1 MGQVP
6 RAPYSMKQILA
17 YSLLAASFLAAVP
30 PAHAQLMP
38 SAQPT
43 QGNMSV
49 GNGSLDRIVAVVEE
63 DVILQSELDEAINA
77 IVRQYAS
84 NPGQLPP
91 KDVLARQVLDRLILM
106 RLQVQRANDQGI
118 RVSDQDIDQAAGNV
132 AQQNKMSLDQL
143 RAAVEQDGFSYAAFR
158 QQLSDQII
166 AQKLHESVVRDQ
178 VTVTD
183 AEVNNLLASP
193 TYKAGEVHLAHI
205 QISTPAGGGASD
217 IAQAQAKA
225 EEAIKAIKGGMD
237 FNAAAIRF
245 SDAPDALDGGDLGW
259 RRLDEVP
266 PAFAD
271 AVATLKPGET
281 TPALRGPTGFHI
293 LKLVDTR
300 QPGRQIVTEY
310 HARQILIKPSEIVT
324 PEQAEKKAQDLY
336 TRIVDKK
343 EDFAKL
349 AKDESKDTTTAN
361 NGGDMGW
368 FAKDAWG
375 QAIGAQIDQLKDN
388 EVSHPIQTDAGWIV
402 LQRLGSRQSDL
413 TDQLQR
419 DQARQAIGNRKAD
432 EAYENYLRE
441 LRSTSFVDIRVPELK
456 DPDDKQAS
464 ATP

>member
-1 MGQVP
+1 
-6 RAPYSMKQILA
+6 MKQILA

-43 QGNMSV
+43 PGNMSV

-158 QQLSDQII
+158 QQLSDQLI

-205 QISTPAGGGASD
+205 QISTPAGGGAND

-281 TPALRGPTGFHI
+281 TAALRGPTGFHI